1 MAAVQYELTGA
12 TEKGTATVD
21 GRKAAVAIFSKFLS
35 SRLLPTY
42 DLFLLD
48 IKEGRRPIADLCAVQ
63 TFQML
68 ATYLMTVF
76 RTQKDSTPKLSTIL
90 QYISGAVS
98 QVYQD
103 FPDDLLMMQSVVV
116 G

>member
-1 MAAVQYELTGA
+1 
-12 TEKGTATVD
+12 
-21 GRKAAVAIFSKFLS
+21 
-35 SRLLPTY
+35 
-42 DLFLLD
+42 
-48 IKEGRRPIADLCAVQ
+48 
-63 TFQML
+63 ML

>member
-1 MAAVQYELTGA
+1 MAAVQYVLTGA
-12 TEKGTATVD
+12 AGKGTATVD
-21 GRKAAVAIFSKFLS
+21 GKKAAIAIFSKFLI
-35 SRLLPTY
+35 SRLLPNY
-42 DLFLLD
+42 DLFVLD

-103 FPDDLLMMQSVVV
+103 FPDDLLMMQSAVV